1 MPKRYFIIS
10 ITLIFATTNIK
21 KMLITL
27 LLTVIILVIC
37 AVLLGIKIIFVKGGQ
52 FPNTHIGGN
61 KALGK
66 KGIHCSSTQDREAYQ
81 ERNLFERLEE
91 IKE

>member
-1 MPKRYFIIS
+1 
-10 ITLIFATTNIK
+10 
-21 KMLITL
+21 
-27 LLTVIILVIC
+27 
-37 AVLLGIKIIFVKGGQ
+37 VLLGIKIIFVKGGQ